1 MSTLSESVGGLLG
14 QFSFIFVFLL
24 VFAIVFGVLSY
35 INPFKDEKKG
45 LYGIIAFIIAILVSI
60 TTPAVSVIKDLTV
73 WFFVLGLLVFLL
85 LFVVGIFGLK
95 EKDYVS
101 IIKSPQVYPWILIFA
116 IVIALFAVSHAF
128 GQKLLEA
135 GSGTPGQGDVT
146 GTVDVTT
153 QPIGQGTSFADQL
166 LATLFNPKVLGL
178 ILIFLI
184 GVFTITFMTKS

>member
-24 VFAIVFGVLSY
+24 VFAIVFGILSY

-45 LYGIIAFIIAILVSI
+45 LYGIISFIIAILVSI

-73 WFFVLGLLVFLL
+73 WFFVLGLLVFLF
-85 LFVVGIFGLK
+85 LFVIGIFGLK
-95 EKDYVS
+95 EKDYIS
-101 IIKSPQVYPWILIFA
+101 IIKSPQVHPWILIFA
-116 IVIALFAVSHAF
+116 IVIVLFAVSHAF

-135 GSGTPGQGDVT
+135 GSGTPGQGD
-146 GTVDVTT
+146 GAVDVTT